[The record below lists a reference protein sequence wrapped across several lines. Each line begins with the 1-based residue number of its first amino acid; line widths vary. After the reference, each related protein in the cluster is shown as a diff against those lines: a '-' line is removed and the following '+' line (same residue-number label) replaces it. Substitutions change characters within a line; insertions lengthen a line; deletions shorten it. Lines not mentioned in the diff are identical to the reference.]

1 VDLFHLDNSLKRLV
15 ITRSFG
21 RLLLR
26 HPYMEGLNPIGWLLG
41 HQLQGQGLLMER
53 EMKVETQNIDG
64 IWI

>member
-1 VDLFHLDNSLKRLV
+1 
-15 ITRSFG
+15 
-21 RLLLR
+21 
-26 HPYMEGLNPIGWLLG
+26 MEGLNPIGWLLG